1 MFPLRARCHHGRR
14 EKRSLPALG
23 AAALAIG
30 LSLAFAPVAMAQGAA
45 NPADEAPAWAS
56 RPDSLLR
63 VGEVQ
68 QAVRLYRD
76 ELAAH
81 GEEPGLHQ
89 RLAFALSAM
98 GESGDALGHAR
109 RAMELDGGSV
119 GSTMILAQVQARGG
133 DPAAGIATLEKG
145 LEQHP
150 RDQELLETMAQLSLE
165 RGRWREA
172 GGLLRELVRLYP
184 GRADYR
190 LDLGRI
196 LIAANEFEEAVQQLS
211 EVEAIE
217 GASRGDLALGLGL
230 KGRALLMQG
239 EVEAARDHFGR
250 SRGIGPN
257 AEALGGLGAIAFLEG
272 RAKDAVALFRQAL
285 ELEPGDA
292 DLHYNLG
299 NALARSDQP
308 VQAQAAYRRSL
319 QLEPRNAQ
327 AHANLGVLLLGQV
340 EVGPARRHL
349 ERALELE
356 PRLHTPHLHLAR
368 IDKAQ
373 YRYAAALDHYRQYRD
388 ATEDEQERARVEG
401 VMGQLR
407 EQMLRSE
414 EALARGEMHLLQ
426 YFAPDRAQ
434 VEELLEQVDAG
445 RDFYVLAR
453 RATDPVGEDTVD
465 VGFVDPSGLTGSFSK
480 AVAGLEV
487 GEVAGPV
494 EGPSGWFAFQ
504 RVE

>member
-1 MFPLRARCHHGRR
+1 MLVG
-14 EKRSLPALG
+14 LL
-23 AAALAIG
+23 
-30 LSLAFAPVAMAQGAA
+30 LSLVLAQTV
-45 NPADEAPAWAS
+45 PAQDAGVPGEASPAWAAT
-56 RPDSLLR
+56 PDSLLR

-68 QAVRLYRD
+68 QAVQLYRAQ
-76 ELAAH
+76 LSAH
-81 GEEPGLHQ
+81 PDDAGLHQ

-98 GESGDALGHAR
+98 GESGEALGHAR

-133 DPAAGIATLEKG
+133 DPAAGIATLERG

-150 RDQELLETMAQLSLE
+150 QDQELLETMAQLSLE

-184 GRADYR
+184 ERADYR

-211 EVEAIE
+211 EVEGMPDA
-217 GASRGDLALGLGL
+217 RPGDRAVGLGL

-257 AEALGGLGAIAFLEG
+257 AEALGGLGAIAFIEG

-285 ELEPGDA
+285 ELEPRDA

-308 VQAQAAYRRSL
+308 QEAMAAYARSL

-327 AHANLGVLLLGQV
+327 AHANLGVLLLG
-340 EVGPARRHL
+340 EVRVGAARRHL
-349 ERALELE
+349 ERALELD
-356 PRLHTPHLHLAR
+356 PQLHTPHLHLAR

-373 YRYAAALDHYRQYRD
+373 YRYAAALEHYRQYRD
-388 ATEDEQERARVEG
+388 GSEDPPERARVEG

-407 EQMLRSE
+407 EEMLRSE
-414 EALARGEMHLLQ
+414 EALARGEVHLLQ
-426 YFAPDRAQ
+426 FFAAERAQ
-434 VEELLEQVDAG
+434 VEQFLEQVDG
-445 RDFYVLAR
+445 GGDFYVLAR
-453 RATDPVGEDTVD
+453 RATDPTGEDTVD
-465 VGFVDPSGLTGSFSK
+465 VGFVDPSGLEGRI
-480 AVAGLEV
+480 ARAIAGLDV